1 MNILKHWSR
10 AVSSQFTYIVSQI
23 ENHEALVES
32 ALRDM
37 REAAGRAKGQL
48 VRVKQDG
55 ESMNEQLK
63 VVRERKARW
72 QKRALECHE
81 TDRQTALE
89 CMKRRQQLAEEETH
103 LEKQITEHKKLQT
116 QLSIDLQRIDTRIGE
131 LKRKKNVLTAR
142 ELRSQALQI
151 GALDHS
157 EGLNE
162 IQDIFERW
170 ERRIADYDYT
180 AVDID
185 ELEQSFADKEGDA
198 DLEAALSA
206 LVQEKGAVQ

>member
-10 AVSSQFTYIVSQI
+10 AVSSQFSYVVSQI

-37 REAAGRAKGQL
+37 RDAAARAKGQL
-48 VRVKQDG
+48 IRVKRDG
-55 ESMNEQLK
+55 EAMGEQLN

-72 QKRALECHE
+72 EKRALDAHL
-81 TDRQTALE
+81 TDRKLALD
-89 CMKRRQQLAEEETH
+89 CMKRRQQLTDEELH
-103 LEKQITEHKKLQT
+103 LEKQLVDHKKLQT
-116 QLSIDLQRIDTRIGE
+116 QLSLDLQRIDLRIAE

-142 ELRSQALQI
+142 QLRSQALQI

-157 EGLNE
+157 EGLHE

-170 ERRIADYDYT
+170 EKRIADYDYA

-185 ELEQSFADKEGDA
+185 ELEQNFSDKEVEA
-198 DLEAALSA
+198 DLEGALDA
-206 LVQEKGAVQ
+206 LLQRYVPAK